1 MIDDSYELYQLLE
14 KKDLLKEKPS
24 LWWPNYGTFEVVAG
38 AILTQNTKWEKVEIS
53 LQNLRENNFL
63 SLQAMAFIDLELL
76 RTLIQPSGLYK
87 SKASYLKKLA
97 GTIIERYGNF
107 ETFAYEVDRE
117 WLLVQKGVGP
127 ETADSILCYACKRDV
142 MVVDAYTARLLE
154 AFGYSFE
161 RYDDL
166 QEWCEL
172 SIRREMEDEGLTRV
186 FAEFH
191 GMIVEFVKMNSK
203 GKLID
208 ISRLDEIIL

>member
-1 MIDDSYELYQLLE
+1 VIDDSYELYQLLE

-76 RTLIQPSGLYK
+76 MTLIQPSGLYK

-127 ETADSILCYACKRDV
+127 ETADSILCYACERDV
-142 MVVDAYTARLLE
+142 MVVDAYTARLVE

-161 RYDDL
+161 TYNDL
-166 QEWCEL
+166 QEWCETSIRIRILHDDL
-172 SIRREMEDEGLTRV
+172 SIV
-186 FAEFH
+186 FARFH
-191 GMIVEFVKMNSK
+191 GMVVEYVKQNSQRK
-203 GKLID
+203 SVD
-208 ISRLDEIIL
+208 ITPLSDSR